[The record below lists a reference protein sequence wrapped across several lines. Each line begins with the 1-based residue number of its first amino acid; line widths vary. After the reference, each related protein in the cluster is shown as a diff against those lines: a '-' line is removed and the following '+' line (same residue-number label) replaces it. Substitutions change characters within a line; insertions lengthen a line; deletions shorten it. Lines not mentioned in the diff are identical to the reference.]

1 MCTSF
6 RVTAGDGTVVVG
18 RTMEFPNAM
27 GTNTTVLPVGFRGVG
42 TGNGAEG
49 LTWTATHGVVGM
61 DAFGQPGALTD
72 GMNQEGLYAA
82 LLYMPGFC
90 QYTAAE
96 GHDPATLLSV
106 VDTVAYVLGVSATVE
121 EAVEAIDRATV
132 WPAVFGPFG
141 FPPPAHL
148 VLHDRSGRSAVIE
161 WCEGTMLVFDNPIGV
176 ACNWPHLD
184 WHLTNLRNYLNL
196 SSANPSP
203 ITIDGVELSAM
214 GQGPGMSGL
223 PGDSSSPSRFVRATA
238 LTASLRVV
246 PTGEEMELTAL
257 HVLNNFDIPL
267 GFVRE
272 DDDPANDDHTLWS
285 SVANLGGR
293 RYIIRS
299 YDNPAP
305 QLIDLATVDFT
316 PGPPRSVPIPTGSF
330 RTLAL

>member
-1 MCTSF
+1 M
-6 RVTAGDGTVVVG
+6 
-18 RTMEFPNAM
+18 
-27 GTNTTVLPVGFRGVG
+27 
-42 TGNGAEG
+42 
-49 LTWTATHGVVGM
+49 
-61 DAFGQPGALTD
+61 
-72 GMNQEGLYAA
+72 
-82 LLYMPGFC
+82 
-90 QYTAAE
+90 
-96 GHDPATLLSV
+96 
-106 VDTVAYVLGVSATVE
+106 
-121 EAVEAIDRATV
+121 
-132 WPAVFGPFG
+132 
-141 FPPPAHL
+141 
-148 VLHDRSGRSAVIE
+148 
-161 WCEGTMLVFDNPIGV
+161 VFDNPIGV